1 MRKIKMLIYINNL
14 DELFLLRYI
23 IKSNL
28 EKQEELIKNKKYIKN
43 KYYSDL
49 KKAFEKFD
57 AEFQYYNNI

>member
-1 MRKIKMLIYINNL
+1 MLIYINNL

-23 IKSNL
+23 IKFQL
-28 EKQEELIKNKKYIKN
+28 DRQEELIKNKKYSKN
-43 KYYSDL
+43 KYYIDL